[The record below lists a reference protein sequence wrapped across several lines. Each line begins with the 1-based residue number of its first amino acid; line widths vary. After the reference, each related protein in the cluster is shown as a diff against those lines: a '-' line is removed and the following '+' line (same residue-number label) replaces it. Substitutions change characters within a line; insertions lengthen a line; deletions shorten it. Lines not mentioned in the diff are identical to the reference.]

1 MMLPYRLT
9 IWQWLNVRKC
19 SFYFANI
26 TLILKSIICCVVVG
40 LKGVEIC
47 GEKVFEVTA
56 GSSEKYKWDSHGF
69 QLIVP
74 NGALP
79 PGVTASV
86 AVRSIVAGPFK
97 FPENSELI
105 SAIYWISSTH
115 VFLKKVTV
123 HLQHCAMIN
132 TEEECS
138 HFKIIIG
145 KCSQDPPY
153 EFAVKDGVFASNS
166 KIASMSVTQFS
177 NIAIVWIR
185 KRLGFPPRPSLQLDY
200 ASLVFHK
207 QLSHTALEIAVVTVK
222 ALPAFKKVYTFCKY
236 FS

>member
-1 MMLPYRLT
+1 M
-9 IWQWLNVRKC
+9 
-19 SFYFANI
+19 
-26 TLILKSIICCVVVG
+26 
-40 LKGVEIC
+40 EIC

-56 GSSEKYKWDSHGF
+56 RSSEKYKWDSHRF

-86 AVRSIVAGPFK
+86 AVRSIVTGPFK

-145 KCSQDPPY
+145 NCSQDPPY
-153 EFAVKDGVFASNS
+153 EFVVKDGVFVPNSN
-166 KIASMSVTQFS
+166 IASISVTQFS
-177 NIAIVWIR
+177 TFGAVWTKPVDRIR
-185 KRLGFPPRPSLQLDY
+185 KFFGIAPQPSLQLQY
-200 ASLVFHK
+200 VSLVFHK
-207 QLSHTALEIAVVTVK
+207 QLSRTRWEIAVVTVRD
-222 ALPAFKKVYTFCKY
+222 LPLYVQVYL
-236 FS
+236 